1 MNDRA
6 PRNDEIRMTKLETM
20 SKPEVRNLHAPL
32 LSLVIPSGFVI
43 RISSFSP
50 MIDLLKTLRAE

>member
-1 MNDRA
+1 MTALR
-6 PRNDEIRMTKLETM
+6 EMTKLETM
-20 SKPEVRNLHAPL
+20 PKPEARNLHAPL